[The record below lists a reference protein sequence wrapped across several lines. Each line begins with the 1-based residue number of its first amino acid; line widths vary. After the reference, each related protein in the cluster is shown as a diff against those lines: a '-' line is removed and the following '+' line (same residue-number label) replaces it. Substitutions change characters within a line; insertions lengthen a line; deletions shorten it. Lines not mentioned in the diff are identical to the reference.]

1 MSETDLR
8 AKLQESID
16 RHKAQQADREKVV
29 PLPPGYRSPL
39 LPGATFRAMSDMLD
53 QERAERNRIA
63 RECAEQRQRADR
75 LDALV
80 ERMRPIVDAA
90 LAYDTAEEIAD
101 EPGGAYD
108 RTVVAALNEAHDDL
122 CAAVAGWHDAVAED
136 AREGRSPLD
145 SA

>member
-1 MSETDLR
+1 MSEIDLL

-16 RHKAQQADREKVV
+16 RHMVQRADREKVA
-29 PLPPGYRSPL
+29 PLRPPGY
-39 LPGATFRAMSDMLD
+39 RAMSDMLD

-63 RECAEQRQRADR
+63 MECAEQRQRADR

-108 RTVVAALNEAHDDL
+108 RIVVAALNEAHDDL
-122 CAAVAGWHDAVAED
+122 RAAVAGWHDAVAED